1 MILLEWWDV
10 SASELV
16 SDERVLLCLFSVST
30 CGVYFSMYTSFVR
43 CLLHCVLRFLLI
55 ALNIS
60 KILFISSGM

>member
-1 MILLEWWDV
+1 MEWWNV

-16 SDERVLLCLFSVST
+16 SDDERVLLCLFSVST

-60 KILFISSGM
+60 KILFTSSGM